1 MTHARARVTLSAAA
15 MLIAALAAG
24 CGAASSSVPAAGAGV
39 GATGSTAGTGS
50 AGTGSAATGSGATGS
65 GAPASSG
72 SATPVPTTSGTGN
85 PAPGS
90 AACAGWPASAP
101 YGSVPLTFTPV
112 TALRCVTG
120 DKQIPGKGVQFAA
133 TLERSDGDLRALT
146 MVLRQRPGH
155 VAQGTMCPMIAI
167 VPPQVVLIAKDGT
180 MIRPKFPVGACDT
193 IAIQVQRALNM
204 LSWHAVSVRV
214 YSQASGGSAPPS
226 AGATSDPQAS
236 DLIPGPVKSGVNH
249 QGPGGPAH

>member
-1 MTHARARVTLSAAA
+1 MTHARARATLSAAA
-15 MLIAALAAG
+15 MLIAALVAG
-24 CGAASSSVPAAGAGV
+24 CGAASTSVAAGAG
-39 GATGSTAGTGS
+39 ATGSAAGTGP
-50 AGTGSAATGSGATGS
+50 AATGSGGS
-65 GAPASSG
+65 ASSG
-72 SATPVPTTSGTGN
+72 GATPVPTTTATGN

-101 YGSVPLTFTPV
+101 YESAPLTFTPV

-120 DKQIPGKGVQFAA
+120 DKQIPGQGRYFAA

-167 VPPQVVLIAKDGT
+167 VPPQVVLIAKDGS

-193 IAIQVQRALNM
+193 IAIQAQRALNM

-214 YSQASGGSAPPS
+214 YSQVSGGSAPPS
-226 AGATSDPQAS
+226 AGATSDPQNS
-236 DLIPGPVKSGVNH
+236 DLAPGPAKSGVN
-249 QGPGGPAH
+249 QPGPGGPAH